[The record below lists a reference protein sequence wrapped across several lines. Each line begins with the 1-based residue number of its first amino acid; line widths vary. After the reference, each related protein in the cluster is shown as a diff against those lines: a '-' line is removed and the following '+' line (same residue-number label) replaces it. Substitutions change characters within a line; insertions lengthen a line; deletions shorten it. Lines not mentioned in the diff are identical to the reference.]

1 MPFTSVEKAFCVLE
15 YARTQSIK
23 TVRRIFA
30 QRFERNTFGK
40 VPDKEQIWRWPKKFK
55 EEGCLCRVKGSGRKS
70 MSEETVGKIRQKLV
84 NSPKKSIRGSS
95 FQTQIPATTVW
106 RVIRK

>member
-30 QRFERNTFGK
+30 QRFERSAFGK
-40 VPDKEQIWRWPKKFK
+40 VPDKQQIWRWHKKFK
-55 EEGCLCRVKGSGRKS
+55 EEGCVCRVKGFGRKS
-70 MSEETVGKIRQKLV
+70 MSEKTVDKICQK
-84 NSPKKSIRGSS
+84 NCEQSKKVHSYELQFVRSHL
-95 FQTQIPATTVW
+95 
-106 RVIRK
+106 